1 MGTLND
7 KSMEKNMN
15 RTNKNAYW
23 LSSLV
28 VATFAIVGCNQQDD
42 PKAKET
48 AKVEAKAEQQQTALK
63 KTEQK
68 VVHED
73 SSSQTLQSV
82 LAKQPEKV
90 QARYSARHPQETLS
104 FFEIQSGQTV
114 VEALPGGGW
123 YTKLILPVLGKDGKV
138 IGADYAADMYPKFG
152 FFSAED
158 IEKKKTWVD
167 SWTEQA
173 NSWRAENDASVAA
186 FQFGSMPETMHGTAD
201 RVLFIRALHNLA
213 RFDNDGGF
221 LTKALADTFNIL
233 KSGGMVGI
241 VQHKAPEE
249 LSDDWANG
257 SNGYLKVSF
266 IKAKM
271 AEAGFEFVGE
281 SDINL
286 NLKDQP
292 TEKDFVWRLP
302 PTFASSRDN
311 PELKKQYEAIGESS
325 RMTLK
330 FKKP

>member
-1 MGTLND
+1 
-7 KSMEKNMN
+7 MN
-15 RTNKNAYW
+15 RINRKAYW
-23 LSSLV
+23 MSSLV
-28 VATFAIVGCNQQDD
+28 AAVLVMTGCSQQDD
-42 PKAKET
+42 SKAHDTEKAE
-48 AKVEAKAEQQQTALK
+48 AKVETQK
-63 KTEQK
+63 K
-68 VVHED
+68 VVKEVEKKVASQM
-73 SSSQTLQSV
+73 SSSTSLADV
-82 LAKQPEKV
+82 LAKQPAEV
-90 QARYSARHPQETLS
+90 QARFSARHPLETLS
-104 FFEIQSGQTV
+104 FFDLQPGQTV

-123 YTKLILPVLGKDGKV
+123 YTKLMLPVLGSDGDV

-173 NSWRAENDASVAA
+173 NSWRSENDASVAA
-186 FQFGSMPETMHGTAD
+186 FQFGSMPESMNGTAD

-213 RFDNDGGF
+213 RFENDGGF
-221 LTKALADTFNIL
+221 LTQALADTFNIL

-257 SNGYLKVSF
+257 SNGYLKASF

-271 AEAGFEFVGE
+271 AEAGFEFVDE
-281 SDINL
+281 SDINI
-286 NLKDQP
+286 NPKDQP

-302 PTFASSRDN
+302 PTLASSRDN
-311 PELKKQYEAIGESS
+311 PELKKEFEAIGEST

-330 FKKP
+330 FRKP

>member
-1 MGTLND
+1 
-7 KSMEKNMN
+7 MN
-15 RTNKNAYW
+15 KITKKAYW

-28 VATFAIVGCNQQDD
+28 AATLAIVGCNQQDD
-42 PKAKET
+42 SNSKEA
-48 AKVEAKAEQQQTALK
+48 AKVEAKAEQQK
-63 KTEQK
+63 KAVEKVASEQ
-68 VVHED
+68 
-73 SSSQTLQSV
+73 SSLQTLESV

-90 QARYSARHPQETLS
+90 QARYSARHPQETLN

-123 YTKLILPVLGKDGKV
+123 YTKLILPVLGSNGKV

-173 NSWRAENDASVAA
+173 NTWRAENDASISA
-186 FQFGSMPETMHGTAD
+186 FQFGSIPEALHGTAD

-213 RFDNDGGF
+213 RFEGDGEY
-221 LTKALADTFNIL
+221 LTKALTDSFNIL
-233 KSGGMVGI
+233 KSGGMVGV

-249 LSDDWANG
+249 ASDDWANG
-257 SNGYLKVSF
+257 SNGYLKASY

-271 AEAGFEFVGE
+271 IEAGFVLVGE
-281 SDINL
+281 SDINI
-286 NLKDQP
+286 NPKDQP
-292 TEKDFVWRLP
+292 NDKDFVWRLP

-311 PELKKQYEAIGESS
+311 PELQKLFAEIGEST